1 MNWIEIVNLIV
12 GIFGTV
18 VGIVGGSVGIIYW
31 RENKAIK
38 GAEAQKSNTEARLA
52 EADLA
57 EKILEKY
64 EKGILARMDSGE
76 AVRQKEFSDLT
87 QRIDQRFD
95 IIEEEDRKQNET
107 LQGQA
112 DTLRDVVEYLNGGFH
127 KFQEKK
133 RSKPVTRRKPAASS
147 VAAKS

>member
-18 VGIVGGSVGIIYW
+18 IGIIGGSVGIIYW

-38 GAEAQKSNTEARLA
+38 SAEAQKSTTDARMA

-76 AVRQKEFSDLT
+76 AVRQREFSDLT
-87 QRIDQRFD
+87 HRIDQRFD
-95 IIEEEDRKQNET
+95 SMEAENTKQNG
-107 LQGQA
+107 LLA
-112 DTLRDVVEYLNGGFH
+112 DIVEFLNGD
-127 KFQEKK
+127 FQQFEANKGKTPKGKK
-133 RSKPVTRRKPAASS
+133 K
-147 VAAKS
+147 

>member
-38 GAEAQKSNTEARLA
+38 GAEAKKSTTDARMA

-64 EKGILARMDSGE
+64 EKSVLARMDSGE
-76 AVRQKEFSDLT
+76 AVRKQEFSELSANIG
-87 QRIDQRFD
+87 RRFD
-95 IIEEEDRKQNET
+95 GIEQENSKQNG
-107 LQGQA
+107 LLA
-112 DTLRDVVEYLNGGFH
+112 DIVEFLNGD
-127 KFQEKK
+127 FQQFEANKQK
-133 RSKPVTRRKPAASS
+133 R
-147 VAAKS
+147 AAKKKTTK

>member
-31 RENKAIK
+31 RENKALKAAEAEK
-38 GAEAQKSNTEARLA
+38 GKAEAQKSNTEARLA

-95 IIEEEDRKQNET
+95 TMEAENTKQNS
-107 LQGQA
+107 LLG
-112 DTLRDVVEYLNGGFH
+112 DIVEYLNGD
-127 KFQEKK
+127 FQRFEAKK
-133 RSKPVTRRKPAASS
+133 KKST
-147 VAAKS
+147 AKKKS

>member
-38 GAEAQKSNTEARLA
+38 SAEAQKSTTDARMA

-76 AVRQKEFSDLT
+76 AVRQREFSDLT

-95 IIEEEDRKQNET
+95 SMEAENSKQNS
-107 LQGQA
+107 LLA
-112 DTLRDVVEYLNGGFH
+112 DIVEFLNGD
-127 KFQEKK
+127 FQQFEANKGKTTKGKK
-133 RSKPVTRRKPAASS
+133 KP
-147 VAAKS
+147 

>member
-1 MNWIEIVNLIV
+1 MDWIEIVNLIV

-18 VGIVGGSVGIIYW
+18 VGIIGGSVGIIYW

-38 GAEAQKSNTEARLA
+38 SAEAQKSTTDARMA

-76 AVRQKEFSDLT
+76 AVRQREFSDLT

-95 IIEEEDRKQNET
+95 SMEAENGKQNG
-107 LQGQA
+107 LLA
-112 DTLRDVVEYLNGGFH
+112 DIVEFLNGDFQQFEANKGKTH
-127 KFQEKK
+127 KGKK
-133 RSKPVTRRKPAASS
+133 KP
-147 VAAKS
+147 

>member
-1 MNWIEIVNLIV
+1 MDWIEIVNLIV

-18 VGIVGGSVGIIYW
+18 IGIIGGSVGIIYW

-38 GAEAQKSNTEARLA
+38 SAEAQKSTTDARMA

-76 AVRQKEFSDLT
+76 AVRQREFSDLT

-95 IIEEEDRKQNET
+95 SMEAENNKQNG
-107 LQGQA
+107 LLA
-112 DTLRDVVEYLNGGFH
+112 DIVEFLNGD
-127 KFQEKK
+127 FQQFEANKRKTPKSKK
-133 RSKPVTRRKPAASS
+133 KP
-147 VAAKS
+147 

>member
-18 VGIVGGSVGIIYW
+18 IGIIGGSVGIIYW

-38 GAEAQKSNTEARLA
+38 SAEAQKSTTDARMA

-76 AVRQKEFSDLT
+76 AVRQREFSDLT

-95 IIEEEDRKQNET
+95 SMEAENNKQNG
-107 LQGQA
+107 LLA
-112 DTLRDVVEYLNGGFH
+112 DIVEFLNGD
-127 KFQEKK
+127 FQQFEANKGKK
-133 RSKPVTRRKPAASS
+133 SKKKP
-147 VAAKS
+147 

>member
-12 GIFGTV
+12 GIFGTL

-38 GAEAQKSNTEARLA
+38 SAEAKKSNTDARLA

-64 EKGILARMDSGE
+64 EKSVLARMDSGE
-76 AVRQKEFSDLT
+76 AVRQKEFSALE
-87 QRIDQRFD
+87 QKIDKRFD
-95 IIEEEDRKQNET
+95 AMEAENDKQNG
-107 LQGQA
+107 LLG
-112 DTLRDVVEYLNGGFH
+112 DIVEFLNGDFRRFEEG
-127 KFQEKK
+127 KQKG
-133 RSKPVTRRKPAASS
+133 KPKGNPKKPAA
-147 VAAKS
+147 AAKS

>member
-1 MNWIEIVNLIV
+1 MDWIEIVNLIV

-18 VGIVGGSVGIIYW
+18 IGIIGGSVGIIYW

-38 GAEAQKSNTEARLA
+38 SAEAKKSTTDARMA

-76 AVRQKEFSDLT
+76 AVRQREFQDLT
-87 QRIDQRFD
+87 ARIDRRFDSMEYENNKQNSLLSDIVEFLNGDFQRF
-95 IIEEEDRKQNET
+95 EANKGKTNKT
-107 LQGQA
+107 
-112 DTLRDVVEYLNGGFH
+112 T
-127 KFQEKK
+127 KK
-133 RSKPVTRRKPAASS
+133 K
-147 VAAKS
+147 

>member
-18 VGIVGGSVGIIYW
+18 IGIIGGSVGIIYW

-38 GAEAQKSNTEARLA
+38 SAEAQKSTTDARMA

-95 IIEEEDRKQNET
+95 SMEAENNKQNG
-107 LQGQA
+107 LLA
-112 DTLRDVVEYLNGGFH
+112 DIVEFLNGD
-127 KFQEKK
+127 FQQFEANKGKTTKGKK
-133 RSKPVTRRKPAASS
+133 KP
-147 VAAKS
+147 

>member
-1 MNWIEIVNLIV
+1 MNWIEIVNMIV

-18 VGIVGGSVGIIYW
+18 IGIIGGSVGIIYW

-38 GAEAQKSNTEARLA
+38 SAEAQKSTTDARMA

-95 IIEEEDRKQNET
+95 SMEAENKQQNG
-107 LQGQA
+107 LLA
-112 DTLRDVVEYLNGGFH
+112 DIVEFLNGD
-127 KFQEKK
+127 FQQFEANKGKTPKGKK
-133 RSKPVTRRKPAASS
+133 K
-147 VAAKS
+147 

>member
-1 MNWIEIVNLIV
+1 MDWIEIVNLIV

-18 VGIVGGSVGIIYW
+18 IGIIGGSVGIIYW

-38 GAEAQKSNTEARLA
+38 SAEAQKSTTDARMA

-76 AVRQKEFSDLT
+76 AVRQREFSDLT

-95 IIEEEDRKQNET
+95 SMEAENNKQNG
-107 LQGQA
+107 LLA
-112 DTLRDVVEYLNGGFH
+112 DIVEFLNGDFQQFEANKRKTH
-127 KFQEKK
+127 KSKK
-133 RSKPVTRRKPAASS
+133 K
-147 VAAKS
+147 

>member
-18 VGIVGGSVGIIYW
+18 VGIIGGSVGIIYW

-38 GAEAQKSNTEARLA
+38 SAEAQKSTTDARMA

-76 AVRQKEFSDLT
+76 AVRQREFSDLT
-87 QRIDQRFD
+87 HRIDQRFD
-95 IIEEEDRKQNET
+95 SMEAENNKQNG
-107 LQGQA
+107 LLA
-112 DTLRDVVEYLNGGFH
+112 DIVEFLNGD
-127 KFQEKK
+127 FQQFEANKGKTPKGKK
-133 RSKPVTRRKPAASS
+133 K
-147 VAAKS
+147 

>member
-18 VGIVGGSVGIIYW
+18 IGIIGGSVGIIYW

-38 GAEAQKSNTEARLA
+38 SAEAQKSTTDARMA

-76 AVRQKEFSDLT
+76 AVRQREFSDLT
-87 QRIDQRFD
+87 HRIDQRFD
-95 IIEEEDRKQNET
+95 SMEAENTKQNG
-107 LQGQA
+107 LLA
-112 DTLRDVVEYLNGGFH
+112 DIVEFLNGD
-127 KFQEKK
+127 FQQFEANKGKTPKSKK
-133 RSKPVTRRKPAASS
+133 K
-147 VAAKS
+147 

>member
-18 VGIVGGSVGIIYW
+18 IGIIGGSVGIIYW

-38 GAEAQKSNTEARLA
+38 SAEAQKSTTDARMA

-76 AVRQKEFSDLT
+76 AVRQREFSDLT
-87 QRIDQRFD
+87 HRIDQRFD
-95 IIEEEDRKQNET
+95 SMEAENNKQNG
-107 LQGQA
+107 LLA
-112 DTLRDVVEYLNGGFH
+112 DIVEFLNGD
-127 KFQEKK
+127 FQQFEANKGKTPKGKK
-133 RSKPVTRRKPAASS
+133 KP
-147 VAAKS
+147 

>member
-31 RENKAIK
+31 RENKALKAAEAEK
-38 GAEAQKSNTEARLA
+38 GKAEAQKSNTEARLA

-76 AVRQKEFSDLT
+76 AVRQREFSELT

-95 IIEEEDRKQNET
+95 TMEAENTKQNS
-107 LQGQA
+107 LLA
-112 DTLRDVVEYLNGGFH
+112 DIVEFLNGD
-127 KFQEKK
+127 FQQFEANKGKTPKSKK
-133 RSKPVTRRKPAASS
+133 G
-147 VAAKS
+147 AK

>member
-18 VGIVGGSVGIIYW
+18 IGIIGGSVGIIYW

-38 GAEAQKSNTEARLA
+38 SAEAQKSTTDARMA

-76 AVRQKEFSDLT
+76 AVRQREFSDLT
-87 QRIDQRFD
+87 HRIDQRFD
-95 IIEEEDRKQNET
+95 SMEAENTKQNG
-107 LQGQA
+107 LLA
-112 DTLRDVVEYLNGGFH
+112 DIVEFLNGD
-127 KFQEKK
+127 FQQFEANKGKTTKGKK
-133 RSKPVTRRKPAASS
+133 KP
-147 VAAKS
+147 

>member
-18 VGIVGGSVGIIYW
+18 IGIIGGSVGIIYW

-38 GAEAQKSNTEARLA
+38 SAEAQKSTTDARMA

-76 AVRQKEFSDLT
+76 AVRQREFSDLT
-87 QRIDQRFD
+87 HRIDQRFD
-95 IIEEEDRKQNET
+95 SMEAENNKQNG
-107 LQGQA
+107 LLA
-112 DTLRDVVEYLNGGFH
+112 DIVEFLNGD
-127 KFQEKK
+127 FQQFEANKGKTTKSKK
-133 RSKPVTRRKPAASS
+133 KP
-147 VAAKS
+147 

>member
-1 MNWIEIVNLIV
+1 MDWIEIVNLIV

-18 VGIVGGSVGIIYW
+18 IGIIGGSVGIIYW

-38 GAEAQKSNTEARLA
+38 SAEAQKSTTDARMA

-76 AVRQKEFSDLT
+76 AVRQREFSDLT

-95 IIEEEDRKQNET
+95 SMEAENNKQNG
-107 LQGQA
+107 LLA
-112 DTLRDVVEYLNGGFH
+112 DIVEFLNGD
-127 KFQEKK
+127 FQQFEANKGKTPKSKK
-133 RSKPVTRRKPAASS
+133 GTK
-147 VAAKS
+147 

>member
-18 VGIVGGSVGIIYW
+18 IGIIGGSVGIIYW

-38 GAEAQKSNTEARLA
+38 SAEAQKSTTDARMA

-76 AVRQKEFSDLT
+76 AVRQREFSDLT

-95 IIEEEDRKQNET
+95 SMEAENTKQNG
-107 LQGQA
+107 LLA
-112 DTLRDVVEYLNGGFH
+112 DIVEFLNGD
-127 KFQEKK
+127 FQQFEANKGKTPKGKK
-133 RSKPVTRRKPAASS
+133 KP
-147 VAAKS
+147 

>member
-18 VGIVGGSVGIIYW
+18 IGIIGGSVGIIYW

-38 GAEAQKSNTEARLA
+38 SAEAQKSTTDARMA

-76 AVRQKEFSDLT
+76 AVRQREFSDLT
-87 QRIDQRFD
+87 HRIDQRFD
-95 IIEEEDRKQNET
+95 SMEAENTKQNG
-107 LQGQA
+107 LLA
-112 DTLRDVVEYLNGGFH
+112 DIVEFLNGD
-127 KFQEKK
+127 FQQFEANKGKTPKGKK
-133 RSKPVTRRKPAASS
+133 KP
-147 VAAKS
+147 